1 MEKSC
6 PRKEGHPPNR
16 VNFSER
22 LYEKK
27 VDPFALASRACAS
40 SDCLA
45 LAALNRLREPKC
57 LYREKLARL
66 GGSPYHRKRVTRL
79 GGLPF

>member
-6 PRKEGHPPNR
+6 PGKEGHPLSR

-22 LYEKK
+22 LYGKN
-27 VDPFALASRACAS
+27 VDPFARANKTRAC

-45 LAALNRLREPKC
+45 LTELTRLGEPKC
-57 LYREKLARL
+57 SYREKLARL
-66 GGSPYHRKRVTRL
+66 GG
-79 GGLPF
+79 

>member
-6 PRKEGHPPNR
+6 PGKEGHPPNR

-27 VDPFALASRACAS
+27 VDPFPRANSVRAS

-45 LAALNRLREPKC
+45 LTELTRLDEPKC
-57 LYREKLARL
+57 LYGEKLARL
-66 GGSPYHRKRVTRL
+66 GG
-79 GGLPF
+79 

>member
-6 PRKEGHPPNR
+6 PGQEGHPPSR

-27 VDPFALASRACAS
+27 VDPFARVKSWLSNDNSARAC
-40 SDCLA
+40 SDRLA
-45 LAALNRLREPKC
+45 LTAMTLLGEPK
-57 LYREKLARL
+57 RL
-66 GGSPYHRKRVTRL
+66 IYMGKSWL
-79 GGLPF
+79 GKEGHPTIERW

>member
-6 PRKEGHPPNR
+6 PGQEGHHPSR

-27 VDPFALASRACAS
+27 VDPSARVNNARACS
-40 SDCLA
+40 GHLA
-45 LAALNRLREPKC
+45 LTELTRLDEPKC
-57 LYREKLARL
+57 LYGEKLAQL
-66 GGSPYHRKRVTRL
+66 GG
-79 GGLPF
+79 